1 MTAPVWNTACLDWE
15 DRIRN
20 GRSLVPPPL
29 FPEQADQAV
38 AIYRELKIVDAIGSP
53 TFGEAGAPWME
64 EIVRSIFGAY
74 DATSGR
80 RLVKEWVIMVP
91 KKSGKSGLGAAIMLV
106 ALILNWRASAE
117 LAIIAPTVEVASNA
131 FSPCRDM
138 VQKDDE
144 LSALCQVQTH
154 VKTVT
159 HRTSGATLKVL
170 AAETNTLGG
179 KKNSFTLVDEL
190 HLFGA
195 MPNAEIM
202 FREALGG
209 MASRPESFV
218 VWISTQSSHPPAGIW
233 KTKLDY
239 ARSVR
244 DGKIVDPAFIPIL
257 YEHPNDMVADGSCLL
272 LENMPMVHP
281 NLGYSVDPE
290 FLEREYH
297 KAKHTSDESFRD
309 YMSKFANVQIGMNL
323 RSDGWAG
330 SEYWE
335 ACKDPWPVTL
345 DRILSECEVVEI
357 GVDGGGL
364 QDLLGLAVIGRVK
377 GSQKWMHWAH
387 AWAHPSVI
395 ERNKQ
400 SASKLHDFARD
411 GDLTFVDR
419 IGQDVEGVADIC
431 AKVYASGLLDRIG
444 VDPHGLGGI
453 LEAIEAEEIPSDK
466 IIGISQGWKLTS
478 SIKTT
483 ERKLAEGALTHAG
496 SGLMAW
502 CVGNA
507 KVEPRGNAITITKQ
521 GSGAAKIDAL
531 MATLNAASL
540 LALNPDAATNSF
552 QFFVV

>member
-1 MTAPVWNTACLDWE
+1 MTKPVWTTACLDWQ
-15 DRIRN
+15 DRIRE
-20 GRSLVPPPL
+20 GRSLIPPPL
-29 FPEQADQAV
+29 FPEQAEQAV

-64 EIVRSIFGAY
+64 DIIRSVFGAY
-74 DATSGR
+74 DANSGR
-80 RLVKEWVIMVP
+80 RLIQEWLIMVP

-117 LAIIAPTVEVASNA
+117 LAIIAPTVEVSSNA

-154 VKTVT
+154 IKTVT

-190 HLFGA
+190 HLFGS
-195 MPNAEIM
+195 MPQAEQM

-218 VWISTQSSHPPAGIW
+218 IWISTQSSQPPAGIW

-239 ARSVR
+239 ARAVR
-244 DGKIVDPAFIPIL
+244 DGRIVDPAFMPIL
-257 YEHPNDMVADGSCLL
+257 WEHPDDMVADGSCLL
-272 LENMPMVHP
+272 LENMPLVHP
-281 NLGYSVDPE
+281 NLGYSVDPA

-297 KAKHTSDESFRD
+297 KAKHTSEESFRD

-323 RSDGWAG
+323 RSDSWPGAD
-330 SEYWE
+330 YWQS
-335 ACKDPWPVTL
+335 CTDPKPFTL
-345 DRILSECEVVEI
+345 ARLLAECEVVDI
-357 GVDGGGL
+357 GIDGGGL
-364 QDLLGLAVIGRVK
+364 SDLLGLAVIGRIK
-377 GSQKWMHWAH
+377 GTQKWMHWSH
-387 AWAHPSVI
+387 AWAHPSVM

-400 SASKLHDFARD
+400 VASRLQDFAKD
-411 GDLTFVDR
+411 GDLTMVER

-431 AKVYASGLLDRIG
+431 AQVYSSGLLDRIG
-444 VDPHGLGGI
+444 VDPAGIGAI
-453 LEAIEAEEIPSDK
+453 LEALEANDIPSDK

-483 ERKLAEGALTHAG
+483 ERKLAEGALIHGG
-496 SGLMAW
+496 SALMAW
-502 CVGNA
+502 CCGNA
-507 KVEPRGNAITITKQ
+507 KVEPRGNAITITKG
-521 GSGAAKIDAL
+521 GSGSAKIDTL
-531 MATLNAASL
+531 MATFNAVSL
-540 LALNPDAATNSF
+540 MALNPQSAGEAY
-552 QFFVV
+552 QMFVL

>member
-1 MTAPVWNTACLDWE
+1 MRTHAITTSCPDWA
-15 DRIRN
+15 DRLIAKQ
-20 GRSLVPPPL
+20 SIIPTPIY
-29 FPEQADQAV
+29 EYEADRALEIFKALRV
-38 AIYRELKIVDAIGSP
+38 VDLPGKP
-53 TFGEAGAPWME
+53 TFGECSEQWVFDF
-64 EIVRSIFGAY
+64 VRAIFGAY
-74 DATSGR
+74 DSETGQQKIR
-80 RLVKEWVIMVP
+80 EFFL
-91 KKSGKSGLGAAIMLV
+91 
-106 ALILNWRASAE
+106 LIS
-117 LAIIAPTVEVASNA
+117 
-131 FSPCRDM
+131 
-138 VQKDDE
+138 
-144 LSALCQVQTH
+144 
-154 VKTVT
+154 
-159 HRTSGATLKVL
+159 
-170 AAETNTLGG
+170 
-179 KKNSFTLVDEL
+179 KKNSKSTLAAAVMLTALIMCWREEEEHLIISPTIEVALNSFKPAAGMVRADEELSSMFLVQDHLKSITNRITKSSLKVVAAESNSVSGKKAGRVLVDEL
-190 HLFGA
+190 WLFGKQPGAQA
-195 MPNAEIM
+195 MLDEATGGQVS
-202 FREALGG
+202 REEGFCIYL
-209 MASRPESFV
+209 
-218 VWISTQSSHPPAGIW
+218 STQSDEPPAGVFLD
-233 KTKLDY
+233 KLNYFRD
-239 ARSVR
+239 VR
-244 DGKIVDPAFIPIL
+244 DGVIKNNKVLPVIYEYPQAMIDAKDYLKPETFYIP
-257 YEHPNDMVADGSCLL
+257 N
-272 LENMPMVHP
+272 P
-281 NLGYSVDPE
+281 NLGRSVSLEWLKDRLAE
-290 FLEREYH
+290 RKDKTDGSFQTFL
-297 KAKHTSDESFRD
+297 AKHL
-309 YMSKFANVQIGMNL
+309 NVQIGLNL
-323 RSDGWAG
+323 RSGRWAG
-330 SEYWE
+330 ADYWE
-335 ACKDPWPVTL
+335 SCKDTKPVTL
-345 DRILSECEVVEI
+345 DRILQECEVVEI
-357 GVDGGGL
+357 GIDGGGL
-364 QDLLGLAVIGRVK
+364 DDLLGLAVIGRVK